1 MWRADEGALTSST
14 PSLLWQSKVLYV
26 VIMAIITVVFFA
38 SLGTL
43 GLNVH
48 DAEMFRDHARISQDF
63 SFFFSD
69 EREQATG
76 RPVAELAKW
85 LVFTACGADA
95 RSFHL
100 VVVFLHA
107 TASVLLAFVLWQLGV
122 KVIVSGATG
131 LLFLLNASHFQAVHH
146 ISALDYPLALIWSIL
161 AGLFFLYASRLKS
174 LIYWS
179 GCGFCLAC
187 GLWTHMAVISMI
199 PLFAT
204 ARGSLVN
211 V

>member
-48 DAEMFRDHARISQDF
+48 DAEMLRDHARISQDF

-85 LVFTACGADA
+85 LVCTACGATLA
-95 RSFHL
+95 PFTSLSF
-100 VVVFLHA
+100 FCMR
-107 TASVLLAFVLWQLGV
+107 LLLCYW
-122 KVIVSGATG
+122 
-131 LLFLLNASHFQAVHH
+131 
-146 ISALDYPLALIWSIL
+146 PLSY
-161 AGLFFLYASRLKS
+161 G
-174 LIYWS
+174 
-179 GCGFCLAC
+179 
-187 GLWTHMAVISMI
+187 
-199 PLFAT
+199 
-204 ARGSLVN
+204 N
-211 V
+211 